1 MNLSILKTIDE
12 EIKKFKLG
20 KFISIIN
27 AMCIYVPT
35 NKGSKA
41 VNAIRPDLSLK
52 SFQVDLTFK
61 KIIYS
66 GVE

>member
-20 KFISIIN
+20 KFINIIN
-27 AMCIYVPT
+27 ATYIYVPT

-41 VNAIRPDLSLK
+41 VKIRPDLSLK
-52 SFQVDLTFK
+52 SFQVDF
-61 KIIYS
+61 
-66 GVE
+66 

>member
-20 KFISIIN
+20 KFINIID
-27 AMCIYVPT
+27 ATYIYVPT

-41 VNAIRPDLSLK
+41 LMRFDRIFL
-52 SFQVDLTFK
+52 
-61 KIIYS
+61 
-66 GVE
+66 